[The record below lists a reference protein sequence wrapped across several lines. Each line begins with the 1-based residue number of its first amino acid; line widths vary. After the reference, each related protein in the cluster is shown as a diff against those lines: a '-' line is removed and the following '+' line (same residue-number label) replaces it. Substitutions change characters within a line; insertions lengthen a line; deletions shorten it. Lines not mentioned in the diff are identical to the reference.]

1 MGAYEQIRQA
11 SLDDPE
17 AFWLDAARAVDWTT
31 TPTRALDAADAP
43 LYRWFPDGE
52 LNVCANALDRHVDAG
67 HGDRTALIYDSPVT
81 GTVRSYSYTQL
92 LDEVARFA
100 GVLAGLGVG
109 RGDRVVVYMP
119 MVPEAAVAMLACAR
133 LGAVHSV

>member
-43 LYRWFPDGE
+43 
-52 LNVCANALDRHVDAG
+52 
-67 HGDRTALIYDSPVT
+67 
-81 GTVRSYSYTQL
+81 
-92 LDEVARFA
+92 
-100 GVLAGLGVG
+100 VLSVVPG
-109 RGDRVVVYMP
+109 RP
-119 MVPEAAVAMLACAR
+119 
-133 LGAVHSV
+133 S